1 MYADVD
7 VAAHVKV
14 DVDVDVAAH
23 PDLGGGVAV

>member
-14 DVDVDVAAH
+14 DVDVGVAAH